1 MSKLRTTEIYLKL
14 SCRALAFIKF
24 FCFFKKSLEL
34 VSLPDFLHA
43 FWRKIVLFLYF
54 INWPNVIAWLPLF
67 REILGNTYIV
77 IVNQLDKNLNILR
90 SKRAFKIKEK
100 AFFIKFKGLSL
111 KGIKKSFFGRWE
123 SDFNA
128 KEITWPFERLET
140 ILLTFRKHCFYE
152 KICNIC
158 SKHKTLKVYKN
169 KAFKAHGNWRLFHSC
184 ILWE

>member
-34 VSLPDFLHA
+34 VSLPDFLHD
-43 FWRKIVLFLYF
+43 FWRKIVLLLYF

-111 KGIKKSFFGRWE
+111 KGIKSPTLMLKRS
-123 SDFNA
+123 
-128 KEITWPFERLET
+128 PV
-140 ILLTFRKHCFYE
+140 LLKDWKLY
-152 KICNIC
+152 
-158 SKHKTLKVYKN
+158 Y
-169 KAFKAHGNWRLFHSC
+169 
-184 ILWE
+184 

>member
-24 FCFFKKSLEL
+24 FCLLKKSLEL
-34 VSLPDFLHA
+34 VSLPDFLHD
-43 FWRKIVLFLYF
+43 FWRKIVLFLYV

-90 SKRAFKIKEK
+90 SKRAFKMKEK
-100 AFFIKFKGLSL
+100 AFFIIFKGLSL
-111 KGIKKSFFGRWE
+111 KEINFFGRWE
-123 SDFNA
+123 FVFNA

-140 ILLTFRKHCFYE
+140 ILLTFRKHYFYE
-152 KICNIC
+152 KTCNIC
-158 SKHKTLKVYKN
+158 WKHKALKLYKN
-169 KAFKAHGNWRLFHSC
+169 KAFETRGNWRLFHRC